1 MKTPTPQV
9 LTPFEQL
16 LIAIET
22 SPWDAVQ
29 RVAVGFVMLPA
40 LQRLWRADPPGWAL
54 VPFLL
59 AVLLM
64 LRLVPAA
71 IRGLLP
77 FSDQVRRVWFERR
90 QIAKRYDS
98 YQWKKLFWIG
108 LGLASYTALSGQFT
122 PSRIAVSAICLL
134 SGALGLARWR
144 TVAPR
149 RTATGLRE
157 RAI

>member
-1 MKTPTPQV
+1 METPTPQA
-9 LTPFEQL
+9 LTRLEQL
-16 LIAIET
+16 LIAIGT

-29 RVAVGFVMLPA
+29 RVAIGFVTLPA
-40 LQRLWRADPPGWAL
+40 WRRLWSAEPPGWVL

-77 FSDQVRRVWFERR
+77 FPDPVRRVWFERR

-108 LGLASYTALSGQFT
+108 LGLASYTAFSGQFA
-122 PSRIAVSAICLL
+122 PSSVAVSSICLL

-144 TVAPR
+144 AVAPR
-149 RTATGLRE
+149 REATGLRE